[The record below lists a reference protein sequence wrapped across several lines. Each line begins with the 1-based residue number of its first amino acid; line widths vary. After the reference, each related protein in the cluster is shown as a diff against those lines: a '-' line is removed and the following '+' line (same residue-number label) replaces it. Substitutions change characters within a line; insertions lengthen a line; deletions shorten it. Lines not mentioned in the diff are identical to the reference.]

1 MRAAANGA
9 HTLQNVP
16 DYYNKEEEL
25 HMNQF
30 TKAVKSLAAKYNET
44 SLILRIAIGLL
55 IGAVLALICPG
66 AVCWKNSAACL
77 SAH

>member
-30 TKAVKSLAAKYNET
+30 TKAVKSLAAKIALKEQTKNRMNFET
-44 SLILRIAIGLL
+44 GYLFCH
-55 IGAVLALICPG
+55 VET
-66 AVCWKNSAACL
+66 
-77 SAH
+77 

>member
-16 DYYNKEEEL
+16 DHYNKEEEF

-55 IGAVLALICPG
+55 IGAALAWLFIICI
-66 AVCWKNSAACL
+66 
-77 SAH
+77 

>member
-1 MRAAANGA
+1 MSRGPPVRAAANGA
-9 HTLQNVP
+9 HPLQNVP

-44 SLILRIAIGLL
+44 SLILRSSSSLL
-55 IGAVLALICPG
+55 
-66 AVCWKNSAACL
+66 
-77 SAH
+77 